1 MIHQGKLSWSQV
13 AELMPAPPP
22 PHPSYLRLPNESP
35 SSGLYFCACLLRM
48 RVVALNLNMGPW
60 TRFKFLWSAIR
71 KLLWLFTFPS
81 QLKPF
86 FTFFYFLRSLLR
98 YACILVCAN
107 EQWASACSS
116 IRCTTLR
123 IRISGLRHANDSVP
137 STLILALLQLET
149 YRYSSVCVHTVRYW
163 SCVGTVEP

>member
-1 MIHQGKLSWSQV
+1 MSGHFVQIWLLLELPSMIHQGMLSWSQV

-35 SSGLYFCACLLRM
+35 SSGLYFCARLLRM

-60 TRFKFLWSAIR
+60 TTSRFKFLWSAIR

-86 FTFFYFLRSLLR
+86 FFLFFTFYVVCFDMHVFWCALMSNEPPLVAVYVAPLCAFACLVSVMPTIRSQ
-98 YACILVCAN
+98 A
-107 EQWASACSS
+107 
-116 IRCTTLR
+116 
-123 IRISGLRHANDSVP
+123 H
-137 STLILALLQLET
+137 
-149 YRYSSVCVHTVRYW
+149 
-163 SCVGTVEP
+163 